1 MDSVSQTVVLKLKS
15 ACGCSCQ
22 RSNRIRQL
30 QNLTFWSSDVP
41 LIWCEW
47 VFGTICHTEHL
58 KSQWQNMHVMSYE
71 VLYLH
76 SWNVSCVAGG
86 LEHHVKDLK
95 LKVISDVSSLASCC
109 GDRWWQWRATG
120 SLTFECFSKWGSD
133 RFSKPL
139 GTREPLMACWPT
151 QAIIWE
157 ILMKEPAWSHVTGDN
172 DVLNRK
178 KKKKPAWILLCG
190 RSGSRMIHFG

>member
-1 MDSVSQTVVLKLKS
+1 MAAAASGQTEYDSYKIWPFEVPTCRWFDVNESLDHLSFRTFKVPGTKYAYYVLWSVVSALVKCLLCCWRSWACAELKASHS
-15 ACGCSCQ
+15 AG
-22 RSNRIRQL
+22 
-30 QNLTFWSSDVP
+30 
-41 LIWCEW
+41 
-47 VFGTICHTEHL
+47 H
-58 KSQWQNMHVMSYE
+58 
-71 VLYLH
+71 
-76 SWNVSCVAGG
+76 
-86 LEHHVKDLK
+86 
-95 LKVISDVSSLASCC
+95 ISDVSSLALCC

-133 RFSKPL
+133 RFSKPS

-178 KKKKPAWILLCG
+178 KKQQQHKSCFVDVLAVEW
-190 RSGSRMIHFG
+190 